1 MAEKIVVTVCTASYL
16 AQAKGLAD
24 SVIKYNPDY
33 KVVIGLVDK
42 LNDDFD
48 FSAFD
53 PHLILQIH
61 EMNLPMFEEM
71 HQRYNIF
78 ELNCALKS
86 FFVRWA
92 LDKYAPEFVIY
103 LDVDMLL
110 FNSFEPAE
118 ELFKECSILITPHIS
133 KPFPKDNFSP
143 QENDILKTG
152 LFNAG
157 FFGVKNDANGN
168 ALIDWWKERMIDKGY
183 ERPKD
188 GLNSD
193 QNWLNFAPLYFDKV
207 KIIKHAGFNA
217 AYWNLH
223 ERTISKKNNIF
234 FANEEPLIFF
244 HYSGYSMQH
253 PDEISKHQQRFSIK
267 DNPALAE
274 IFQIYHDT
282 MKKNGQ
288 EKLQNLPCYYKKS
301 SSSFLKKLGIKK

>member
-1 MAEKIVVTVCTASYL
+1 MGEKIVVTVCTASYL

-42 LNDDFD
+42 LTDDFD

-53 PHLILQIH
+53 PHLILQVH

-92 LDKYAPEFVIY
+92 LDKYVPEFVIY

-110 FNSFEPAE
+110 FNSFEQAE
-118 ELFKECSILITPHIS
+118 ELFKEFSILITPHIS
-133 KPFPKDNFSP
+133 KPFPEDNFRP

-152 LFNAG
+152 MFNAG
-157 FFGVKNDANGN
+157 FFGVKNDTNGN

-207 KIIKHAGFNA
+207 KIVKHAGFNA

-223 ERTISKKNNIF
+223 ERTISKKNDIF
-234 FANEEPLIFF
+234 FANGELLIFF

-253 PDEISKHQQRFSIK
+253 PDKISKHQQRFSMK
-267 DNPALAE
+267 DDPALTE
-274 IFQIYHDT
+274 VFKIYHDT

-288 EKLQNLPCYYKKS
+288 EKLQDMPCYYKKS
-301 SSSFLKKLGIKK
+301 SNSLLKKLGIRK